1 MPIRN
6 ARFYQ
11 TLGLAARAG
20 LISSG
25 EFSTMQAL
33 KAGKAA
39 FVLVDEAASA
49 NTKKEFEDG
58 CSFRSVPC
66 WETEGNR
73 LAQAIG
79 KPGRMCLAVH
89 TGTLA
94 DKLKTLAGAQE

>member
-1 MPIRN
+1 MPIHN

-20 LISSG
+20 MISSG
-25 EFSTMQAL
+25 EFGTFQVL

-39 FVLVDEAASA
+39 FVLVDEAAAA
-49 NTKKEFEDG
+49 NTKKEFKDG

-66 WETEGNR
+66 WETEKNR

-94 DKLKTLAGAQE
+94 DKLKALAED